1 MASKSVT
8 GYSAIQIAL
17 HWLIAVLLVAQIIM
31 HEGMVEAWDAYND
44 KGDMAATQSFSAQAH
59 VWVGLAVLAFAIWR
73 LWLRQ
78 TRGVPAAPAE
88 EAPAL
93 RLAAHVTHIALY
105 ALMILMPITGAAVWF
120 GGIELAGEVHE
131 ILRIPLIALVLL
143 HVLGA
148 LFHKFWLKSNVLIR
162 IVRPEA

>member
-59 VWVGLAVLAFAIWR
+59 VWAGLAVLAFAIWR

-93 RLAAHVTHIALY
+93 SLAAHVTHITLY
-105 ALMILMPITGAAVWF
+105 ALMILMPVTGAAVWF
-120 GGIELAGEVHE
+120 GGIELAGEVHG

-143 HVLGA
+143 HVVGA
-148 LFHKFWLKSNVLIR
+148 LFQKFWLKSNVLIR